1 MVRVLSRAFALSRD
15 FFVVISISWHVVV
28 LFEISLSK
36 LSVFI
41 LPIPGFSDV
50 IRSDF
55 LVSIC
60 LDFIVVLRCDLCEC
74 VVVCEFFFV
83 S

>member
-1 MVRVLSRAFALSRD
+1 MAGCCSFD
-15 FFVVISISWHVVV
+15 
-28 LFEISLSK
+28 ISLSN

-41 LPIPGFSDV
+41 LPISGFSDV

-60 LDFIVVLRCDLCEC
+60 LDFIVVLRCDLCEF